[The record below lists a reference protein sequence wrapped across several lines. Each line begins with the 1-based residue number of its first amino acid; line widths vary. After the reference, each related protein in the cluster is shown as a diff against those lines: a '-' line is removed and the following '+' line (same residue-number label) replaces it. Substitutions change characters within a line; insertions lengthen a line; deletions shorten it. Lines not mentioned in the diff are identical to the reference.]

1 VLYPPRKLGNQKI
14 FAGYFAFIVKA
25 FLLMLLLLSRTFVAV
40 AGSGYFQEFIGADL
54 STFFFFPP
62 SIFCIPINSSL
73 DRHGH

>member
-54 STFFFFPP
+54 SLNLCFFLA
-62 SIFCIPINSSL
+62 ILQTRKN
-73 DRHGH
+73 